1 MLALWL
7 MVPVLIVS
15 LTGSLLVFKVEIDSL
30 LRPHHMV
37 VTDSSVSQR
46 LSLDTLM
53 TAINQQYPEYV
64 LAGWELFDDRQRS
77 DTAYAIKKHSDTWY
91 KIYID
96 QYSGQVL
103 SAPQTME
110 HYITDWLLELH
121 YTFLLNFSGSVIGTV
136 VGAIVGLVMLFLGIS
151 GIILYRGFWRK
162 LFTLRLHGAKRIL
175 FSDIHK
181 FIGIVSSPIFIL
193 ISFTGVYWNVSII
206 LHEAIEHGFEDAHPP
221 ITSAYHSPTI
231 SFEDLRNQ
239 ATTHIDSFN
248 ATYLAIPNEP
258 KMQITFFGEVNTANP
273 LLSQYASAI
282 TFDKNTGELITSYDI
297 REQGI
302 LAKFDDSTRKLHFGY
317 FAGLGSKVLWSIV
330 GFMPFVL
337 MLTGLFMYLLRR
349 SPNKRRTKKGPQL
362 RSS

>member
-1 MLALWL
+1 

-15 LTGSLLVFKVEIDSL
+15 ITGSILVFKVEIDSL

-37 VTDSSVSQR
+37 IANEHAVEANGHSASR

-53 TAINQQYPEYV
+53 ATINRQYPDYV
-64 LAGWELFDDRQRS
+64 LAGWELFDDQQRS

-96 QYSGQVL
+96 QYSGEVL
-103 SAPQTME
+103 SSPQTME

-121 YTFLLNFSGSVIGTV
+121 YAFLLHFNGTII
-136 VGAIVGLVMLFLGIS
+136 GAIVGLVMLFLGVS

-162 LFTLRLHGAKRIL
+162 LFTLRLHAAKRIL

-181 FIGIVSSPIFIL
+181 FIGILTSPIFIL

-206 LHEAIEHGFEDAHPP
+206 LHETLEHGFEEPHPA
-221 ITSAYHSPTI
+221 ITSAYHSPDI
-231 SFEDLRNQ
+231 SFEALREN
-239 ATTHIDSFN
+239 AGELISSFN

-258 KMQITFFGEVNTANP
+258 EMNITFFGEVNTANP
-273 LLSQYASAI
+273 LLSQYASAV
-282 TFDKNTGELITSYDI
+282 TYNKNTGDLVSAYDI
-297 REQGI
+297 REQGV

-317 FAGLGSKVLWSIV
+317 FAGIWSKVLWSLV
-330 GFMPFVL
+330 GLAPLFL
-337 MLTGLFMYLLRR
+337 SLTGLFMYVLRQ
-349 SPNKRRTKKGPQL
+349 SPINKNRKHKLSRA
-362 RSS
+362 SST